1 LAVKKYALERAQMT
15 SKVADRTVTGVGQR
29 TLVYL
34 VRHGETDW
42 NVERRFQG
50 QLDVELSKT
59 GLRQAAAVARWL
71 AAQPVNFS
79 AIYSSDLKRA
89 SRTALIIGS
98 RIDLVPI
105 LDPALREINAGDWQ
119 GLIPSEIEA
128 QYPGKLEEWH
138 EKIDSF
144 TLPGGESIPLV
155 QERVYRA
162 YQQIVERHPGE
173 AIIIV
178 SHGAALAALMASLH
192 DWELLETWQSK
203 RARMGNTHVSVAVF
217 DHESQEHEVIMMN
230 SDEHL
235 ETPGEGDPTLQRTQD
250 SP

>member
-1 LAVKKYALERAQMT
+1 MAQMT
-15 SKVADRTVTGVGQR
+15 SKVEEKVETGVGQR

-42 NVERRFQG
+42 NVEKRFQG

-59 GLRQAAAVARWL
+59 GIRQAAAVARWL
-71 AAQPVNFS
+71 ATQPIKFS

-89 SRTALIIGS
+89 SRTALIIGA
-98 RIDLVPI
+98 RLDLMPR

-119 GLIPSEIEA
+119 GLVASEIEA
-128 QYPGKLEEWH
+128 RFPGKLDEWH

-155 QERVYRA
+155 QERVFAAYR
-162 YQQIVERHPGE
+162 QIVERHPGE

-192 DWELLETWQSK
+192 DWELLETWHTK

-217 DHESQEHEVIMMN
+217 DHDRQEHEVIVMN
-230 SDEHL
+230 SGEHL
-235 ETPGEGDPTLQRTQD
+235 DAPGEADPTLERKPET
-250 SP
+250 

>member
-1 LAVKKYALERAQMT
+1 MT
-15 SKVADRTVTGVGQR
+15 SKVEVKVETSVGQR
-29 TLVYL
+29 TLVYM

-71 AAQPVNFS
+71 AQQPVNFS

-89 SRTALIIGS
+89 SRTALIIGA
-98 RIDLVPI
+98 RLDLVPI

-119 GLIPSEIEA
+119 GLVPSEIEA
-128 QYPGKLEEWH
+128 RFPGKLDEWH
-138 EKIDSF
+138 EKIDTF

-155 QERVYRA
+155 QERVFRA
-162 YQQIVERHPGE
+162 YQQIVEQHPGE

-178 SHGAALAALMASLH
+178 SHGAALAALMAALH
-192 DWELLETWQSK
+192 DWELVETWHTR
-203 RARMGNTHVSVAVF
+203 RARMGNTHVTVAVF
-217 DHESQEHEVIMMN
+217 DHESQEHEVIIMN

-235 ETPGEGDPTLQRTQD
+235 ETPGEADPTLQHRQD